1 MAYAA
6 KSLGESVIVV
16 DWYVKRNGED
26 SPYPYSIRLGGCE
39 YSLTEEEFQEL
50 HSAFDRVWE
59 ADCPYCVESEAY
71 QDLII
76 ASGTD
81 KPSLLDILK
90 IAKPVINRRGM

>member
-1 MAYAA
+1 
-6 KSLGESVIVV
+6 VV
-16 DWYVKRNGED
+16 DWYVKRNVSD
-26 SPYPYSIRLGGCE
+26 NPYPYSVRLGGCE
-39 YSLTEEEFQEL
+39 YSLTEEEFDEL
-50 HSAFDRVWE
+50 ATAF
-59 ADCPYCVESEAY
+59 CVVLEQVKTPMCIESKAY